1 MGHTVPVRTM
11 TKTSFKTI
19 IDLWPTYE
27 ELAIVMGVTS
37 HAVKQM
43 RHRNSIPARYWVL
56 IVEAAADEGFGMIS
70 YEKLALMAF
79 ERSL

>member
-1 MGHTVPVRTM
+1 
-11 TKTSFKTI
+11 
-19 IDLWPTYE
+19 
-27 ELAIVMGVTS
+27 
-37 HAVKQM
+37 M

-56 IVEAAADEGFGMIS
+56 IVEAAAEEGYGMIS